1 MEAILETLSGLYA
14 ENPTALVV
22 GGAVAA
28 ATIAVKLTKKSKKSK
43 PAKKKTV
50 SKPTP
55 TPSKRP
61 RRASAAAAAAV
72 RPPLHTLRESDA
84 RRLRA
89 IGDRLD
95 RFARGPSSPRG
106 HAHDRPRT
114 GCRRRRAG
122 SRRRARA
129 ALDIERLGAVAIALR
144 NRWRRQLLGE
154 ELKAEIVPKN
164 ILMIG
169 PTGCGKTEIARR
181 LSKLAQAPFI
191 KVEATKFTEVGFH
204 GRDVDQIIRDLVEA
218 SITLTR
224 KKKAE
229 QFREEARRLVEGRI
243 LDTLTGLNAAQATQS
258 SFREMLRKGVLDD
271 RQIDV
276 DLPAA
281 QPGAQPPGG
290 VIQLDQNN
298 PISIND
304 FLGRFN
310 ALAQQGKGRSERKRM
325 SIREARPLIEEQEL
339 DKLLEGVDIHKE
351 AVAAVEESGIVF
363 IDEIDKIVN
372 ASDYRGADA
381 SAEGVQRDLLP
392 LIEGSTISTKYGN
405 VDTDYILFIASGAFH
420 QAKPSDLL
428 AELQGRLP
436 IRVELDAL
444 TEADMHRILTE
455 PETNLIAQQRAL
467 LATENVMLE
476 FTDCAIREIARVASL
491 ANRTIENIGARRL
504 HTCIERIIDDIS
516 FNACDYKPGDL
527 VTVDKAYVEGKVDD
541 LLIQSDLSKY
551 IL

>member
-1 MEAILETLSGLYA
+1 MLLAARTARAAARAGRTRSLSESA
-14 ENPTALVV
+14 TRTT
-22 GGAVAA
+22 GAVAPEVA
-28 ATIAVKLTKKSKKSK
+28 APDVPTDDSAMTPRATVAKLDEHI
-43 PAKKKTV
+43 V
-50 SKPTP
+50 GQ
-55 TPSKRP
+55 
-61 RRASAAAAAAV
+61 SAAK
-72 RPPLHTLRESDA
+72 R
-84 RRLRA
+84 
-89 IGDRLD
+89 
-95 RFARGPSSPRG
+95 
-106 HAHDRPRT
+106 
-114 GCRRRRAG
+114 
-122 SRRRARA
+122 
-129 ALDIERLGAVAIALR
+129 AVAIALR

-181 LSKLAQAPFI
+181 LSKMADAPFI

-218 SITLTR
+218 SIALTR
-224 KKKAE
+224 KRKAE
-229 QFREEARRLVEGRI
+229 EFRAEAKRLVETRI

-276 DLPAA
+276 DLPHQVPQ
-281 QPGAQPPGG
+281 QPQGG
-290 VIQLDQNN
+290 VIQLDQSN

-310 ALAQQGKGRSERKRM
+310 QLASQGKGRSERKRM
-325 SIREARPLIEEQEL
+325 AIRDARPLIEEQEL
-339 DKLLEGVDIHKE
+339 EKLLEGVDINRE
-351 AVAAVEESGIVF
+351 AVASVEESGIVF

-392 LIEGSTISTKYGN
+392 LIEGSTIQTKYGN
-405 VDTDYILFIASGAFH
+405 VNTDYILFIASGAFH

-444 TEADMHRILTE
+444 TEADMYRILTE
-455 PETNLIAQQRAL
+455 PTNNLIAQQRAL

-476 FTDCAIREIARVASL
+476 FTDGAVREIARVASL

-504 HTCIERIIDDIS
+504 HTCIERILDDVS
-516 FNACDYKPGDL
+516 FDACDYPPGDL
-527 VTVDKAYVEGKVDD
+527 VTIDVDYVKSKVDD
-541 LLIQSDLSKY
+541 MLVASDMSKY

>member
-1 MEAILETLSGLYA
+1 MFSC
-14 ENPTALVV
+14 
-22 GGAVAA
+22 
-28 ATIAVKLTKKSKKSK
+28 S
-43 PAKKKTV
+43 
-50 SKPTP
+50 
-55 TPSKRP
+55 
-61 RRASAAAAAAV
+61 
-72 RPPLHTLRESDA
+72 
-84 RRLRA
+84 
-89 IGDRLD
+89 
-95 RFARGPSSPRG
+95 
-106 HAHDRPRT
+106 
-114 GCRRRRAG
+114 
-122 SRRRARA
+122 
-129 ALDIERLGAVAIALR
+129 GAVAIALR

-154 ELKAEIVPKN
+154 DLKKEIVPKN

-224 KKKAE
+224 KKKADE
-229 QFREEARRLVEGRI
+229 FREEAKRLVESRI

-281 QPGAQPPGG
+281 QPGGAGPGGG

-310 ALAQQGKGRSERKRM
+310 ALAQQGKGGRSERKRM
-325 SIREARPLIEEQEL
+325 SIRDARPLIEEQEL
-339 DKLLEGVDIHKE
+339 EKLLEGVDIHEE
-351 AVAAVEESGIVF
+351 AVATVEESGIVF
-363 IDEIDKIVN
+363 IDEIEKIVN

-392 LIEGSTISTKYGN
+392 LIEGSTISAKYGN

-444 TEADMHRILTE
+444 TEADMYRILTE
-455 PETNLIAQQRAL
+455 PQTNLIAQQRAL
-467 LATENVMLE
+467 LATENLLLE
-476 FTDCAIREIARVASL
+476 FTDCAIKEIARVASL
-491 ANRTIENIGARRL
+491 ANRTVENIGARRL

-516 FNACDYKPGDL
+516 FNACDYKPGDV
-527 VTVDKAYVEGKVDD
+527 VTIDKDYVSSKVDD

>member
-1 MEAILETLSGLYA
+1 VAKLDEHI
-14 ENPTALVV
+14 V
-22 GGAVAA
+22 GQ
-28 ATIAVKLTKKSKKSK
+28 
-43 PAKKKTV
+43 
-50 SKPTP
+50 
-55 TPSKRP
+55 
-61 RRASAAAAAAV
+61 SAAK
-72 RPPLHTLRESDA
+72 R
-84 RRLRA
+84 
-89 IGDRLD
+89 
-95 RFARGPSSPRG
+95 
-106 HAHDRPRT
+106 
-114 GCRRRRAG
+114 
-122 SRRRARA
+122 
-129 ALDIERLGAVAIALR
+129 AVAIALR

-181 LSKLAQAPFI
+181 LSKMADAPFI

-218 SITLTR
+218 SIALTR
-224 KKKAE
+224 KRKAE
-229 QFREEARRLVEGRI
+229 EFRAEAKRLVETRI

-276 DLPAA
+276 DLPHQVPQ
-281 QPGAQPPGG
+281 QPQGG
-290 VIQLDQNN
+290 VIQLDQSN

-310 ALAQQGKGRSERKRM
+310 QLASQGKGRSERKRM
-325 SIREARPLIEEQEL
+325 AIRDARPLIEEQEL
-339 DKLLEGVDIHKE
+339 EKLLEGVDINRE
-351 AVAAVEESGIVF
+351 AVASVEESGIVF

-392 LIEGSTISTKYGN
+392 LIEGSTIQTKYGN
-405 VDTDYILFIASGAFH
+405 VNTDYILFIASGAFH

-444 TEADMHRILTE
+444 TEADMYRILTE
-455 PETNLIAQQRAL
+455 PTNNLIAQQRAL

-476 FTDCAIREIARVASL
+476 FTDGAVREIARVASL

-504 HTCIERIIDDIS
+504 HTCIERILDDVS
-516 FNACDYKPGDL
+516 FDACDYPPGDL
-527 VTVDKAYVEGKVDD
+527 VTIDVDYVKSKVDD
-541 LLIQSDLSKY
+541 MLVASDMSKY

>member
-1 MEAILETLSGLYA
+1 MASSSDAPAASFDTMTPRAIVDELDKHI
-14 ENPTALVV
+14 V
-22 GGAVAA
+22 GQ
-28 ATIAVKLTKKSKKSK
+28 
-43 PAKKKTV
+43 
-50 SKPTP
+50 
-55 TPSKRP
+55 
-61 RRASAAAAAAV
+61 SAAK
-72 RPPLHTLRESDA
+72 R
-84 RRLRA
+84 
-89 IGDRLD
+89 
-95 RFARGPSSPRG
+95 
-106 HAHDRPRT
+106 
-114 GCRRRRAG
+114 
-122 SRRRARA
+122 
-129 ALDIERLGAVAIALR
+129 AVAIALR

>member
-1 MEAILETLSGLYA
+1 MLARVGL
-14 ENPTALVV
+14 
-22 GGAVAA
+22 
-28 ATIAVKLTKKSKKSK
+28 
-43 PAKKKTV
+43 
-50 SKPTP
+50 
-55 TPSKRP
+55 
-61 RRASAAAAAAV
+61 SAARRV
-72 RPPLHTLRESDA
+72 R
-84 RRLRA
+84 
-89 IGDRLD
+89 
-95 RFARGPSSPRG
+95 SS
-106 HAHDRPRT
+106 
-114 GCRRRRAG
+114 
-122 SRRRARA
+122 SRARA
-129 ALDIERLGAVAIALR
+129 LSESAAKATVSATEASTPPPASSDDAAMTPRAICDQLDEHIVGQSAAKRAVAIALR

-181 LSKLAQAPFI
+181 LSKMANAPFI

-218 SITLTR
+218 SIALTR
-224 KKKAE
+224 KRKAE
-229 QFREEARRLVEGRI
+229 EFRAEAKRLVETRI

-276 DLPAA
+276 DLPHQSQ
-281 QPGAQPPGG
+281 QPAGG
-290 VIQLDQNN
+290 VIQLDQSN

-310 ALAQQGKGRSERKRM
+310 QMANQGKGRSERKRM
-325 SIREARPLIEEQEL
+325 AIRDARPLIEEQEL
-339 DKLLEGVDIHKE
+339 EKLLEGVDIHRE

-392 LIEGSTISTKYGN
+392 LIEGSTIDTKYGK
-405 VDTDYILFIASGAFH
+405 VKTDYVLFIASGAFH

-444 TEADMHRILTE
+444 TEADMYRILTE
-455 PETNLIAQQRAL
+455 PTNNLIAQQRAL

-476 FTDCAIREIARVASL
+476 FTDEAVREIARVAAL

-504 HTCIERIIDDIS
+504 HTCVERILEEVS
-516 FNACDYKPGDL
+516 FDACEYPPGDL
-527 VTVDKAYVEGKVDD
+527 VTIDKEYVNSKVDD
-541 LLIQSDLSKY
+541 MLVASDMSKY